1 MRLTIVDTGGEDGV
15 TDNAYEWWRRY
26 ARKHLTSR
34 IAHYK
39 GASSRTAP
47 LIKESKVGKG
57 AKADVPLLVC
67 NPNLLKDAVTNAAR
81 RADDGTSRLH
91 FPQWLGA
98 WFWDE
103 WQAELRQQ
111 NGTWKKIRARNEA
124 IDLAAMNRAAGL
136 QLGVRRINWDKPPA
150 WARPLEQNSYRVSRI
165 ERQESEI
172 ENTREGTRSHTARG
186 FINNKGFTKNSGFK
200 RV

>member
-1 MRLTIVDTGGEDGV
+1 M
-15 TDNAYEWWRRY
+15 TDNAYEWWRRC
-26 ARKHLTSR
+26 ARKRLTSR
-34 IAHYK
+34 IALYK

-57 AKADVPLLVC
+57 AKADGPLLVC

-81 RADDGTSRLH
+81 RADDDTSRLH

-165 ERQESEI
+165 ERQECEKA
-172 ENTREGTRSHTARG
+172 EGREASRNLTS
-186 FINNKGFTKNSGFK
+186 SGFK
-200 RV
+200 SKKGFSKSSGFRRA